1 MKRFDDERL
10 TLSTPTREDA
20 LALDANDPL
29 AKYKQLFQIS
39 DPNLC
44 YLDGNSLGRMP
55 LETIKRINSFLT
67 DEWGRELVDGWS
79 HWIDEA
85 SPTGDLMGR
94 AVLGAGPGQVLVQD
108 TTSVNFYQLCS
119 AAINARPGR
128 KTVIIDSSNFP
139 TDRYVLAGIAEAQG
153 LKLVTLDNDGMG
165 GPNAQAIAHEHELIT
180 PEALEPFLSED
191 VALVTLQAIHYR
203 SGSRPDIK
211 AITDLCRR
219 YGILVVWDAS
229 HAAGA
234 IELDFDANGVDLAV
248 GCTYKYGNSGPGSP
262 AWLYVRKELQTQL
275 RVPIQGWFA
284 QDAQFEMGPF
294 FEPTDKIRRFQI
306 ASPSIIGLRGVQVAY
321 EMIEEAGIAAIAEKA
336 AKGTDLM
343 IELFDAWLAPLGFGL
358 MTSRDSKKRGGHIT
372 VSHPEAKRIAAAL
385 RKYANVVPDYRVPNG
400 IRLAIAPLPTS
411 YTEVFDGFL
420 RIKESVERED
430 YKKIEDNGS
439 RVT

>member
-1 MKRFDDERL
+1 
-10 TLSTPTREDA
+10 
-20 LALDANDPL
+20 
-29 AKYKQLFQIS
+29 
-39 DPNLC
+39 
-44 YLDGNSLGRMP
+44 
-55 LETIKRINSFLT
+55 
-67 DEWGRELVDGWS
+67 
-79 HWIDEA
+79 
-85 SPTGDLMGR
+85 
-94 AVLGAGPGQVLVQD
+94 
-108 TTSVNFYQLCS
+108 
-119 AAINARPGR
+119 
-128 KTVIIDSSNFP
+128 
-139 TDRYVLAGIAEAQG
+139 
-153 LKLVTLDNDGMG
+153 
-165 GPNAQAIAHEHELIT
+165 
-180 PEALEPFLSED
+180 
-191 VALVTLQAIHYR
+191 
-203 SGSRPDIK
+203 
-211 AITDLCRR
+211 
-219 YGILVVWDAS
+219 
-229 HAAGA
+229 
-234 IELDFDANGVDLAV
+234 
-248 GCTYKYGNSGPGSP
+248 
-262 AWLYVRKELQTQL
+262 VRKEIQTQL
-275 RVPIQGWFA
+275 RVPMQGWFA

-306 ASPSIIGLRGVQVAY
+306 ASPSIIGLRAVQVAY